1 MSILGGHDLRDC
13 MDAIL
18 ERRDKMPQ
26 CAPAAVEIVAKHS
39 PR

>member
-1 MSILGGHDLRDC
+1 MSILGGHDLHDC

-18 ERRDKMPQ
+18 ERRDQFPQ
-26 CAPAAVEIVAKHS
+26 CAPTAVEIAANHT